1 MSLKLNLETLRENI
15 WGPIYA
21 VPNVPQD
28 KQKEISLRI
37 ESALVWANGISS
49 CQQLEGLRRKGWN
62 NYSRRW
68 DLAPAVPECLDYD
81 FWMPEIIAAYLGD
94 HTSHSRFVSR
104 IFRLYEDN
112 FFFVADWVAV
122 SDCPIITFDSKD
134 IRDSKIQGRLFSNA
148 YRPG

>member
-1 MSLKLNLETLRENI
+1 VKLNLETLRENI

-21 VPNVPQD
+21 ASNVSQD

-37 ESALVWANGISS
+37 ENALVWANRTSS
-49 CQQLEGLRRKGWN
+49 DHQLEGLRRKGWHF
-62 NYSRRW
+62 YSRRW
-68 DLAPAVPECLDYD
+68 DLAPAVPEHLDYD

-94 HTSHSRFVSR
+94 HTSQSRFASR

-112 FFFVADWVAV
+112 FFLVMDWAAV
-122 SDCPIITFDSKD
+122 MDCPLITFDSKD

-148 YRPG
+148 YRPGQ